1 MHLDVYG
8 CVDFLFG
15 KARNLSIS
23 PSQRKKQQQQR
34 IKLDASLGPEG
45 CYHVFSPE
53 LGTSGE
59 RLTSNQK
66 NQYCTLYDGLH
77 KQVFQILF
85 LFYA

>member
-1 MHLDVYG
+1 MSTILPVIRPLRKSG
-8 CVDFLFG
+8 GLRGLVGLG
-15 KARNLSIS
+15 KFSGTFA
-23 PSQRKKQQQQR
+23 QK
-34 IKLDASLGPEG
+34 G

-66 NQYCTLYDGLH
+66 NQYCTPYDGLH